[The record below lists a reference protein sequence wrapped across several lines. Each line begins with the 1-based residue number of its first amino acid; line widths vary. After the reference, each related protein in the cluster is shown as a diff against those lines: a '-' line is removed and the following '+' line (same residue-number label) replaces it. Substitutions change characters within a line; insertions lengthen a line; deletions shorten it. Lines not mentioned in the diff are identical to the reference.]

1 MGSGRGSPVQSDAEL
16 RSKYMKRQYSKSSIL
31 GKGFDLDDSE
41 DAPSYAE
48 QILQQLRANSARVL
62 DCFREMDEKSND
74 GYVRLEEFRFCMVR
88 IGLDAPMSTIDELF
102 HNWDLDGDGEISY
115 QELKKV
121 LTRSKS
127 SHSPSPER

>member
-1 MGSGRGSPVQSDAEL
+1 
-16 RSKYMKRQYSKSSIL
+16 
-31 GKGFDLDDSE
+31 
-41 DAPSYAE
+41 
-48 QILQQLRANSARVL
+48 
-62 DCFREMDEKSND
+62 
-74 GYVRLEEFRFCMVR
+74 MVR